1 MSAHGGSNSWNLSPS
16 ALTPPVWEVGLADN
30 AQDRPRLDDANL
42 EQAAQEARAEAEREA
57 ERTRSAR

>member
-1 MSAHGGSNSWNLSPS
+1 MASLEGRFNRREW
-16 ALTPPVWEVGLADN
+16 
-30 AQDRPRLDDANL
+30 LDDANL